1 MVLAAISLSDGSSIW
16 NMAVALVSGTA
27 DVMAMTIASQRR
39 MTAKLIASNQL
50 AFVNELEFIQ

>member
-1 MVLAAISLSDGSSIW
+1 
-16 NMAVALVSGTA
+16 MAVALVSGTA